1 MQLNGTYYVG
11 SFNGDPTPSS
21 SGEWDMADIASAV
34 VLFASWVGVF
44 MRYGLGVEAFVF
56 AALLALLVIS
66 GILDRKGR
74 APGILSIAMAVLW
87 IATLWFMPYGLGP
100 SASALGAGGLVPFFA
115 SIFGVG
121 PLPVLLDGVLGA
133 GLMFVL
139 CVLAVIV
146 IGIMTGSELLKPANF
161 LTGMALGCFF
171 GTTGSLLL
179 VLLTLAFLAVFYLIG
194 RIASSRSSDGM
205 LAPQLYTSGFGSGR
219 KQKIPPVGLALAAAV
234 MVMLIFL

>member
-1 MQLNGTYYVG
+1 
-11 SFNGDPTPSS
+11 
-21 SGEWDMADIASAV
+21 MADIACAV
-34 VLFASWVGVF
+34 ALFASWVGVF
-44 MRYGLGVEAFVF
+44 MRYGLGLQSFVF

-100 SASALGAGGLVPFFA
+100 SVSALGAGGLVPVFA
-115 SIFGVG
+115 GIFGLG
-121 PLPVLLDGVLGA
+121 ALPVLLDGVLGA
-133 GLMFVL
+133 ALMFVL

-146 IGIMTGSELLKPANF
+146 IGIMTGSELLKPSTF

-171 GTTGSLLL
+171 GTTGSLVL
-179 VLLTLAFLAVFYLIG
+179 VLIALAILAVFYLIR
-194 RIASSRSSDGM
+194 RIVSSRGSDGM

-219 KQKIPPVGLALAAAV
+219 KQRVLPVGLALAAAA